1 MEFFGV
7 GEMRIP
13 RDGFLEMSLE
23 EGVTEAGDL
32 LVEQK
37 FVGMTQSCVESMVG
51 GGWGLEDWG

>member
-1 MEFFGV
+1 
-7 GEMRIP
+7 MRIP